1 MIAGLQQGCH
11 VGWRS
16 AGGGAFVRSSTHANA
31 HANACVS
38 LMIDQPDAPASVAPP
53 LVATAAAVLLCRQ
66 SASGLELYLVRRH
79 SGSAFMPDQYVFP
92 GGRVDAGESPRAA
105 AVRELF
111 EEAGVLLGT
120 EACAASQL
128 APWRRAL
135 LAGEA
140 GITDFLG
147 SAGTA
152 AVLQSLPAWGRWL
165 TPSTMA
171 RRFDTRFYI
180 AALPAGQE
188 ADFAT
193 GETSDGVW
201 VSPATAIA
209 RHAAGRLALPVPQL
223 NAFLCLEQRGLRSL
237 DALLAAA
244 EALPGCGDIVMP
256 RPARQAETLVSLMP
270 WDAEY
275 FTAGEGEA
283 LALGG
288 DHHLAIGPSRFHRVG
303 QVWRY

>member
-1 MIAGLQQGCH
+1 MIG
-11 VGWRS
+11 
-16 AGGGAFVRSSTHANA
+16 
-31 HANACVS
+31 
-38 LMIDQPDAPASVAPP
+38 QPDGPAAMP
-53 LVATAAAVLLCRQ
+53 AAAAAVLLCRQ

-79 SGSAFMPDQYVFP
+79 SRSAFMPDQYVFP

-111 EEAGVLLGT
+111 EEAGVLLGS

-140 GITDFLG
+140 GIPDFLG
-147 SAGTA
+147 SAGAA

-165 TPSTMA
+165 TPSTMT

-180 AALPAGQE
+180 AELPEGQE

-201 VSPATAIA
+201 VSPAAAIA
-209 RHAAGRLALPVPQL
+209 RHAAGTLPLPVPQL
-223 NAFLCLEQRGLRSL
+223 NAFLCLEQRGLRSVEEL
-237 DALLAAA
+237 QAAA
-244 EALPGCGDIVMP
+244 KALTGCEEIVMP
-256 RPARQAETLVSLMP
+256 RPARLGEALLSLMP
-270 WDAEY
+270 WDPEY
-275 FTAGEGEA
+275 FSAGEGEA

-288 DHHLAIGPSRFHRVG
+288 KHHLAIGPSRFQRAG